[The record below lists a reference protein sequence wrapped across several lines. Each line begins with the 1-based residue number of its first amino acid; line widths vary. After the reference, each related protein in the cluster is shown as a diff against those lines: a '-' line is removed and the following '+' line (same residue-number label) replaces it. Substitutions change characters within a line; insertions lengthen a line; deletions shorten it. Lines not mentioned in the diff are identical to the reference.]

1 MASFGH
7 IELVTEART
16 HLWRD
21 ALFFLEQAYAEKSKV
36 NTWYVGTY
44 SRGSI
49 LFSVT
54 AFESSCATLFNDK
67 EFSNHK
73 GHKGIMSG
81 IKLMMGRLFAV
92 SIDLDCEFWKSVQQ
106 TIANRRDFA
115 HGKHDQN
122 GLFIDYQEA
131 TNTAITLLEAVKKLC
146 ELANKPVEPWVDEYK
161 SRFEKFRE

>member
-1 MASFGH
+1 MASFVM
-7 IELVTEART
+7 IERIREVRT
-16 HLWRD
+16 HLWMD

-36 NTWYVGTY
+36 DTWYVGTY

-54 AFESSCATLFNDK
+54 AFESSCANLFNDK

-73 GHKGIMSG
+73 GHKGIMPG
-81 IKLMMGRLFAV
+81 IKLMMGKLFAV
-92 SIDLDCEFWKSVQQ
+92 DINLNCEYWKSVAQ

-115 HGKHDQN
+115 HGKHNQS
-122 GLFIDYQEA
+122 GLFIDYQESA
-131 TNTAITLLEAVKKLC
+131 NTAITLLAAIKKLY
-146 ELANKPVEPWVDEYK
+146 ELANKPVEPWIDEYK